1 MGTSVPAFLSSEGLC
16 SLLSVGLGNEL
27 ILPYRA
33 AITSGHLSVT
43 SECPSK
49 LSAALQDAN
58 LSHSSFLLS
67 ESPMEK
73 HRDARTEEMLLGW

>member
-1 MGTSVPAFLSSEGLC
+1 M
-16 SLLSVGLGNEL
+16 LSVGLGNEL
-27 ILPYRA
+27 ILPYRG
-33 AITSGHLSVT
+33 AIPLGHLAIT

-49 LSAALQDAN
+49 LLAALQDAN

-73 HRDARTEEMLLGW
+73 HRDAMSEEMLLGW